1 MAGTRVSLDI
11 VVAAFHAGATAEEI
25 ARDYPSLR
33 LADIYA
39 VITYYLRHEVEVEA
53 TCKGGKRSPMR
64 FAVKTRP
71 VGRTTTSA
79 VDCWLAS
86 SSKRI

>member
-1 MAGTRVSLDI
+1 VAGTRVSLDI

-53 TCKGGKRSPMR
+53 YLQGRKALAD
-64 FAVKTRP
+64 AVRRENEARWP
-71 VGRTTTSA
+71 NHDLRRRL
-79 VDCWLAS
+79 LA
-86 SSKRI
+86 RQQQ